1 MGTQKSMTGKK
12 VRDGFLEEVIVD
24 QKAVFI
30 FIFINI
36 FMKKIE
42 KEAVILNGES
52 NF

>member
-1 MGTQKSMTGKK
+1 MGTQKSITVKK

-24 QKAVFI
+24 QKAI
-30 FIFINI
+30 FIFIDI